1 MNMDHR
7 QLQLFLA
14 VAERLNL
21 SQAAEAM
28 GITQPGLSKSMHR
41 LHRALGTR
49 LYHRRGRGIEL
60 TEAGRALVRHAKLVE
75 TQLADARA
83 EVVGIADGKWGHARI
98 GAGPSWLSRHLP
110 VTISRIMNR
119 YPNIRFTVDTGFP
132 DKLVGRLRLGELDIV
147 IGALPE
153 NRIDPD
159 LRFLRLTSDVIRV
172 VGRKDHPLTKKR
184 DRTLSDFAA
193 QRWVLPGRQE
203 LVRQRLARA
212 LIKAGFPEPTPAI
225 ESDSLSLILATLRTT
240 DCLGLTTTQIL
251 LEKEAHGVVAIDH
264 EALRFRREAGIISR
278 RHADLSPSVRLVIAE
293 LRQIAARHGS
303 N

>member
-1 MNMDHR
+1 MDCR

-14 VAERLNL
+14 VADRLNL

-28 GITQPGLSKSMHR
+28 NITQPGLSKSMHR
-41 LHRALGTR
+41 LQRTLAAR

-60 TEAGRALVRHAKLVE
+60 TEAGRVLARHAKLVE

-98 GAGPSWLSRHLP
+98 GAGPSWLSRYLP
-110 VTISRIMNR
+110 VTVSRIMDR
-119 YPNIRFTVDTGFP
+119 HPNIRFTVDTAFP
-132 DKLVGRLRLGELDIV
+132 DKLIGQLRLGELDV
-147 IGALPE
+147 VVGALPD

-159 LRFLRLTSDVIRV
+159 LRFMRLTSDVIRV
-172 VGRKDHPLTKKR
+172 VARKDHPLLRKR
-184 DRTLSDFAA
+184 NRTLADYAA

-212 LIKAGFPEPTPAI
+212 FVQAGFPEPTPAI
-225 ESDSLSLILATLRTT
+225 EADSLSLILAALRMT

-251 LEKEAHGVVAIDH
+251 ADREAHGVVAVDH

-278 RHADLSPSVRLVIAE
+278 RHADLSPSIRLVIAE
-293 LRQIAARHGS
+293 LRQIAAKHRS

>member
-1 MNMDHR
+1 MDYR

-21 SQAAEAM
+21 SHAAEAM
-28 GITQPGLSKSMHR
+28 NITQPGLSKSMHR
-41 LHRALGTR
+41 LHRELGTR

-60 TEAGRALVRHAKLVE
+60 TEAGRALVAHAKLVE
-75 TQLADARA
+75 TQLADARS
-83 EVVGIADGKWGHARI
+83 EIVGIADGKWGHARI

-119 YPNIRFTVDTGFP
+119 HPNIRFTVDSGFP
-132 DKLVGRLRLGELDIV
+132 DKLIGRLRLGELDV
-147 IGALPE
+147 VVGALPE

-159 LRFLRLTSDVIRV
+159 LRFMRLTSDVIRV
-172 VGRKDHPLTKKR
+172 VGRKDHPLIRKR
-184 DRTLSDFAA
+184 NRTLADYAS
-193 QRWVLPGRQE
+193 QRWVLPGRHE

-212 LIKAGFPEPTPAI
+212 FSLAGFSEPTPAI
-225 ESDSLSLILATLRTT
+225 EADSLSLILAALRLT

-251 LEKEAHGVVAIDH
+251 MDEEARGIVAVDH
-264 EALRFRREAGIISR
+264 DALRFRREAGIISR
-278 RHADLSPSVRLVIAE
+278 RHADLSPSVKLVIGE
-293 LRQIAARHGS
+293 LRQIAAKHRS

>member
-1 MNMDHR
+1 MDQR

-28 GITQPGLSKSMHR
+28 NITQPGLSKSMQR
-41 LHRALGTR
+41 LHRALGTP
-49 LYHRRGRGIEL
+49 LYHRRGRGVEL
-60 TEAGRALVRHAKLVE
+60 TEAGRALARHARLVE

-83 EVVGIADGKWGHARI
+83 EVRGIADGKWGHARI

-110 VTISRIMNR
+110 VTIAHIMSR
-119 YPNIRFTVDTGFP
+119 YPNIRFTVDSGFP
-132 DKLVGRLRLGELDIV
+132 DKLIGRLRMGELDV
-147 IGALPE
+147 VVAALPD

-159 LRFLRLTSDVIRV
+159 LRFLRLTSDIIRV
-172 VGRKDHPLTKKR
+172 VGRRDHPLTRKR
-184 DRTLSDFAA
+184 NRSLADFAS

-212 LIKAGFPEPTPAI
+212 LAQAGFPEPAPAI
-225 ESDSLSLILATLRTT
+225 EADSLSLILALLRTT

-251 LEKEAHGVVAIDH
+251 LEREANGVVAIDH

-278 RHADLSPSVRLVIAE
+278 RHANFSPSVKLVIAE
-293 LRQIAARHGS
+293 LRQIAAKHRA